1 MSCDSKRGGFMP
13 LEQRTTD
20 NSDLGL
26 EKNSHAKGT
35 GESDSKHRSAS
46 KSKAESRDSGSHQ
59 DHSTDENLAELKNR
73 ITVLH
78 RKLVRL
84 ESELAQCQDEQ
95 HEAFNDYVALAHN
108 TRKVTAPVVLCVMVL
123 MFSISTAILVRNA
136 LKISRALAPGFFRG
150 VGAVFSGPYPLTL
163 KIAFAM
169 ALPLLIGVIC
179 LGLYITLSG
188 RNYKRAHTA
197 AIDTLMKKY
206 EACHEVQAKIAH
218 GRLALQAAVVSVADA
233 SMKQLQ
239 FVQQGILMCVGEL
252 DDMQKFRL
260 RLDNE
265 ISAINRRIPGLVEEI
280 RKHTDD
286 ALEWNLA
293 RTKSILEST
302 EERLRDMGNELVRY
316 LDDARALIEDARTAA
331 GTMQHL
337 VDDAVKAHLA
347 EVLKKVSEVSNGF
360 LALQKSVSDYLEKS
374 SGLVAREVRAI
385 LDDRMRSLRT
395 MYNIWNVDK
404 NSVVN
409 VCCLL
414 KRALKEAEAISTTI
428 SSYKTIENSLKYETH
443 NTKGEKKSY
452 YVHKKIDD
460 MAKKIKAVLS
470 TVQKIVEKDQGYT
483 KDEIVKCRD
492 VLRQLDRALFGE
504 KAVFADE
511 AEYTAFIRAASEATK
526 QSSGDSTTQLSAP
539 LQKVKSFIEE
549 NDGFFVYLPYLM
561 TSAMA
566 IDHMK
571 NSVEQMTDVC
581 SRLASIAEDVC
592 FDVRSS
598 SATPGSNVDGAT
610 VFMQGIPFPHWAT
623 GGCSDQDTHGGSAP
637 PGSSVGGAVLMP
649 GATFPAWATN
659 VRSQKVTPSPQ
670 L

>member
-1 MSCDSKRGGFMP
+1 MP

-316 LDDARALIEDARTAA
+316 LDDARALIEDARIAA
-331 GTMQHL
+331 GSMQHL
-337 VDDAVKAHLA
+337 VDGAVKAHLA
-347 EVLKKVSEVSNGF
+347 EVLKKVSEVSDGF

-374 SGLVAREVRAI
+374 SGLVAREVMAI

-414 KRALKEAEAISTTI
+414 KRALKEAEDISTTI
-428 SSYKTIENSLKYETH
+428 SSYKNIENSLKYETH

-470 TVQKIVEKDQGYT
+470 TVQKIVEKEQGYT

-511 AEYTAFIRAASEATK
+511 AEYTAFIRAASKATE
-526 QSSGDSTTQLSAP
+526 QSSDSTPLPEQ
-539 LQKVKSFIEE
+539 LQKVKRFIEE

-561 TSAMA
+561 TSAMV

-581 SRLASIAEDVC
+581 SRLASIAEDVRV
-592 FDVRSS
+592 DVRSS

-610 VFMQGIPFPHWAT
+610 VFMQGIPFPWAT
-623 GGCSDQDTHGGSAP
+623 GGCSDQDTHGSSAP

-649 GATFPAWATN
+649 GTASHTTWTTS
-659 VRSQKVTPSPQ
+659 VRPQKVTHSPQ

>member
-1 MSCDSKRGGFMP
+1 MP

-414 KRALKEAEAISTTI
+414 KQALKKAEAISTTI
-428 SSYKTIENSLKYETH
+428 SSYETIKNSLKYETH

-470 TVQKIVEKDQGYT
+470 TVQKIVEKGQGYT

-539 LQKVKSFIEE
+539 LQRVKSFIEE

-623 GGCSDQDTHGGSAP
+623 GVCSDQDTHGGSVL

-649 GATFPAWATN
+649 GAASPTTWTTS
-659 VRSQKVTPSPQ
+659 VRPQKVTPSPQ